1 MVLVVSK
8 TPQLKMQSEVMMSMS
23 MVPKVPQPR
32 QLPPLT
38 GMPHLRTHRALMV
51 LYSVYLLLSKVHF
64 TDLSKGQ
71 QYFTVIQIVGPD
83 RAF

>member
-1 MVLVVSK
+1 
-8 TPQLKMQSEVMMSMS
+8 MSMS
-23 MVPKVPQPR
+23 MAPKVPQPR

-64 TDLSKGQ
+64 TDLINGQ
-71 QYFTVIQIVGPD
+71 QYFTVFQIEQIQSNISKINQILMFTTFP
-83 RAF
+83 

>member
-23 MVPKVPQPR
+23 MAPKVPQPR
-32 QLPPLT
+32 HLPPLT

-51 LYSVYLLLSKVHF
+51 LYSVYLLNIQSTF
-64 TDLSKGQ
+64 YRQ

>member
-23 MVPKVPQPR
+23 MAPKVPQPR

-64 TDLSKGQ
+64 TDLIKGQ
-71 QYFTVIQIVGPD
+71 QHLTVIQIARQD